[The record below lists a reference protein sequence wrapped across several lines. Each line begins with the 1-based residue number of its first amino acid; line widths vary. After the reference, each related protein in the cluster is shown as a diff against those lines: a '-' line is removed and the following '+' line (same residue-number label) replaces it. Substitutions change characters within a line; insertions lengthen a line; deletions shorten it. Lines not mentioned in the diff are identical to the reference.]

1 MGGQASGA
9 YAGGIE
15 SSPFQ
20 AMPHVD
26 ARGVEVSGATPG
38 ALGAYESSLARLV
51 GGEGD
56 ALLPIEAALV
66 GAPAFAMGHALRAAA
81 CVIDDDRTDTIA
93 VVRAVAAIGQSDA
106 ATERER
112 HHAAAA
118 QAWIDGDAARALVL
132 YGALVD
138 DYPRDLLALRAALA
152 LDFRIGSRSMLRDR
166 VARAL
171 PHWSAEVPG
180 YGHVVALHAF
190 GLEENGDYDAAEAAA
205 HRALDHE
212 PRCASAI
219 HTLAHVC
226 EMRGRAADG
235 IALLQRTRG
244 VWATHPGF
252 ASHILWHLA
261 VFHVDQGET
270 DRALAIYDDALAP
283 RDGLSPATLVDA
295 SALLWRL
302 ELRGVAAHGR
312 WRVLARSWARQRLRG
327 ARAFN
332 VVHAVMAQAGA
343 RRIIRARRAAALLFD
358 DVATLRAN
366 RGEDLDFASAFSS
379 ALIAFARGRYSEA
392 VDRIDEVRA
401 RADRCGGSVAQ
412 CDLIHLTLIEAALR
426 AQRDRLARALVA
438 ERALRRPMSR
448 LGRWLFARA
457 SAPVAA

>member
-1 MGGQASGA
+1 
-9 YAGGIE
+9 
-15 SSPFQ
+15 
-20 AMPHVD
+20 
-26 ARGVEVSGATPG
+26 
-38 ALGAYESSLARLV
+38 
-51 GGEGD
+51 
-56 ALLPIEAALV
+56 
-66 GAPAFAMGHALRAAA
+66 
-81 CVIDDDRTDTIA
+81 
-93 VVRAVAAIGQSDA
+93 
-106 ATERER
+106 
-112 HHAAAA
+112 A
-118 QAWIDGDAARALVL
+118 QAWIDGDAGRALVL

-152 LDFRIGSRSMLRDR
+152 LDFRIGSRNMLRDR

-190 GLEENGDYDAAEAAA
+190 GLEENGDYDAAQAAA

-212 PRCASAI
+212 PECASAI

-283 RDGLSPATLVDA
+283 RDGVSPATLVDA
-295 SALLWRL
+295 AALLWRL

>member
-1 MGGQASGA
+1 M
-9 YAGGIE
+9 
-15 SSPFQ
+15 
-20 AMPHVD
+20 
-26 ARGVEVSGATPG
+26 EVSGATPD
-38 ALGAYESSLARLV
+38 ALGAYESSLARSRR
-51 GGEGD
+51 ERD

-66 GAPAFAMGHALRAAA
+66 GAPARDGARAARRR
-81 CVIDDDRTDTIA
+81 CVMNDRAATIA
-93 VVRAVAAIGQSDA
+93 VQGSSGNLAGNATSD
-106 ATERER
+106 RER

-132 YGALVD
+132 YGALID

-152 LDFRIGSRSMLRDR
+152 LDFRIGSRNMLRDR

-180 YGHVVALHAF
+180 YGHVVAMHAF
-190 GLEENGDYDAAEAAA
+190 GLEENGDYDAAQATAY
-205 HRALDHE
+205 RALDHE
-212 PRCASAI
+212 PGCASAI

-235 IALLQRTRG
+235 IALLQRTRS

-343 RRIIRARRAAALLFD
+343 RRIIRARRAAALPMMP
-358 DVATLRAN
+358 TLRAN
-366 RGEDLDFASAFSS
+366 RGEISILPRRSARRSS
-379 ALIAFARGRYSEA
+379 HSRGATTAKPSTGR
-392 VDRIDEVRA
+392 R
-401 RADRCGGSVAQ
+401 GSRTGEPLA
-412 CDLIHLTLIEAALR
+412 
-426 AQRDRLARALVA
+426 AQR
-438 ERALRRPMSR
+438 PP
-448 LGRWLFARA
+448 
-457 SAPVAA
+457 SAISST